1 MPTVSR
7 LDPDAR
13 DRLLARLKR
22 IEGQARGIR
31 GMIEDDRECT
41 AVLEQI
47 ASIKAAI
54 NGLNGEAIETFALHC
69 LANPDQFDSP
79 QDAVAQMVR
88 SVLRAGR

>member
-13 DRLLARLKR
+13 GRLVARLKR

-31 GMIEDDRECT
+31 AMIEEDRDCV
-41 AVLEQI
+41 AVLDQI

-54 NGLNGEAIETFALHC
+54 NGLSGEVAEVFALHC
-69 LANPDQFDSP
+69 LSNPDQFDSP
-79 QDAVAQMVR
+79 DEAVAQMVR
-88 SVLRAGR
+88 TIIRAGR